1 MDTNMIES
9 QPGFLRNMGTHVN
22 LTRLLEKC
30 FEANKV
36 KKPMAILFID
46 LKSAYSNVRLEKL
59 FQILRQKEILRN
71 REVDFLQALC
81 PY

>member
-1 MDTNMIES
+1 MIES
-9 QPGFLRNMGTHVN
+9 QTGFLRNMGTHVN
-22 LTRLLEKC
+22 LTRLLDKC
-30 FEANKV
+30 CEAKKV
-36 KKPMAILFID
+36 KRPMAILFID
-46 LKSAYSNVRLEKL
+46 LKSAYNNVRLEKL